1 MGTEMNTVTGTNSLV
16 LTTKDT
22 VMATSN
28 NLDMHS
34 LPTSEEVYSQWKFYN
49 LEKTVKNKQEVW
61 MFHYEKRWD
70 RG

>member
-34 LPTSEEVYSQWKFYN
+34 LPTSEEVYSQ
-49 LEKTVKNKQEVW
+49 
-61 MFHYEKRWD
+61 
-70 RG
+70 